1 MGIGIRIDMSALDL
15 VRRLNASELALYSSM
30 EKLSSGWKINRASD
44 GPAVLVIS
52 ERLRSQIASLGSELE
67 NLSAQQQEYGY
78 ASSVVMDLRAD
89 LLEVRSL
96 ALGAAHEGYNDPA
109 MQGAYET
116 AAQAAVDSYNQ
127 IASTAEYNGQK
138 LFDGS
143 EGSLA
148 TIRRLDGID
157 LSSASAAEASLEA
170 IDRAVGE
177 LDRIQI
183 DLGARQKNE
192 LEAQQRSLA
201 ITQQNLIA
209 AESSLRDTDYA
220 LEYTNFVVE
229 AMRMRA
235 GVALWAHSR
244 IAAHTVLSLLG
255 S

>member
-1 MGIGIRIDMSALDL
+1 MGLGIQIDISTWDL
-15 VRRLNASELALYSSM
+15 VRRLNASELALSSSM
-30 EKLSSGWKINRASD
+30 ETLSRGWKINRASD

-52 ERLRSQIASLGSELE
+52 ERLRSQIASLGQEIG
-67 NLSAQQQEYGY
+67 NLNAQQQEYGY

-116 AAQAAVDSYNQ
+116 AAQAAVDSYNH
-127 IASTAEYNGQK
+127 IVSAAEYNGQK

-148 TIRRLDGID
+148 SVSRLKGIG
-157 LSSASAAEASLEA
+157 LSSAPAARVSLEA
-170 IDRAVGE
+170 IDLAVAE

-183 DLGARQKNE
+183 DLGAKQKNE

-201 ITQQNLIA
+201 VRQENLLA
-209 AESSLRDTDYA
+209 AESRLRDTDYA
-220 LEYTNFVVE
+220 LEYTNFLVE

-235 GVALWAHSR
+235 GVALLAHSR
-244 IAAHTVLSLLG
+244 LAAESVLSLLG